1 MLEYDIGMVK
11 KKGSKAAGGL
21 STRALVITLAI
32 GVLLGAGAVAVL
44 LNQSVVVERR
54 TGRQVPD
61 FRGLVDTTGFTL
73 KAAISA
79 THRSWCSS
87 GSRSARMFVRPR

>member
-1 MLEYDIGMVK
+1 MVK

-61 FRGLVDTTGFTL
+61 FRGLVDG
-73 KAAISA
+73 
-79 THRSWCSS
+79 S
-87 GSRSARMFVRPR
+87 GMARAHYRRPQ